1 MSITINCRI
10 VLYLWRKPNVIFIAL
25 RFMNF
30 VALKLAAVTLITRT
44 QMASLQF
51 LVKGVSRYF

>member
-1 MSITINCRI
+1 MSIRINYRV
-10 VLYLWRKPNVIFIAL
+10 VLYLWRKLNVIFKAL

-51 LVKGVSRYF
+51 LVKGVSTYF